1 MLLLTAAVIFV
12 ALVVLSMPIV
22 FSLAVAGITGLW
34 LGGYPMQQLPSAL
47 VSSSQSWVLLAIPA
61 FIFAGNLM
69 ERCGMSHALVEL
81 ARAMVGWVRGGLGMS
96 VIIVAYFFSDI
107 CGSKMAE
114 VSALGSSLMPP
125 LTKAGYDR
133 RDSASLIAAGTA
145 MGMLVPPAIFMIVI
159 AAVTNQSA
167 VALFLAGFI
176 PAAVVGLCLCVLVLI
191 QAHLLGWPRDTETSW
206 RRLLHAAKDAAV
218 PMVIPVVIL
227 GGFYL
232 GAFTAT
238 EAGAIVAFYSLIAA
252 RFYYRNVSWMQVLH
266 IAYDSGVLTGVVIF
280 LLAVATVFQYLMGL
294 SGVPEL
300 LGHVLAP
307 LESQH
312 WLFLTGVALM
322 TLLFGMLLEGL
333 PAAVVLIPVVF
344 PVATKIGIHP
354 VHFDIVQ
361 TAAVGIGLF
370 TPPMGVGL
378 LMALRFAQVPVLQ
391 HARSYWPYLLALI
404 AGMMLIICIPELSLF
419 LPRSAGLIK

>member
-1 MLLLTAAVIFV
+1 
-12 ALVVLSMPIV
+12 
-22 FSLAVAGITGLW
+22 
-34 LGGYPMQQLPSAL
+34 
-47 VSSSQSWVLLAIPA
+47 
-61 FIFAGNLM
+61 
-69 ERCGMSHALVEL
+69 
-81 ARAMVGWVRGGLGMS
+81 
-96 VIIVAYFFSDI
+96 
-107 CGSKMAE
+107 
-114 VSALGSSLMPP
+114 
-125 LTKAGYDR
+125 
-133 RDSASLIAAGTA
+133 
-145 MGMLVPPAIFMIVI
+145 
-159 AAVTNQSA
+159 
-167 VALFLAGFI
+167 
-176 PAAVVGLCLCVLVLI
+176 
-191 QAHLLGWPRDTETSW
+191 
-206 RRLLHAAKDAAV
+206 
-218 PMVIPVVIL
+218 MVIPVVIL

-300 LGHVLAP
+300 LGRVLEP
-307 LESQH
+307 LQSQH
-312 WLFLTGVALM
+312 WLFLTGVAVM

-344 PVATKIGIHP
+344 PVATRIGIHP

-378 LMALRFAQVPVLQ
+378 LMALRFAEVPVLQ
-391 HARSYWPYLLALI
+391 HARGYWPYLLALCI
-404 AGMMLIICIPELSLF
+404 GLMLIICIPELSLF